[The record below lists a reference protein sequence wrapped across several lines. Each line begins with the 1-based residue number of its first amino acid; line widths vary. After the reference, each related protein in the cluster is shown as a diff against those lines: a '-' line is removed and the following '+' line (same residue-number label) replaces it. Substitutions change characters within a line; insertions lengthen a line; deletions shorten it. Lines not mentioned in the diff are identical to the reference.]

1 MLRIKKLDIFVLKS
15 FLLLFAG
22 TFFICLFIFM
32 MQFLWRYV
40 DELVGKGLEI
50 NVLAQFF
57 FYSGLTLIPLSLP
70 LAILLAAL
78 MTFGNFGERYEL
90 LSMKAA
96 GIPLL
101 RIIRPVVLFC
111 VFLGGMSFFFQ
122 NIIGPRAQ
130 KQLWTLLVSMK
141 QKSPEVDIPEGVFYS
156 DIDGYNI
163 YVKHKDRK
171 TGLLKDILIYN
182 FSDGFEN
189 AHIIWAAEGKLEL
202 TADKQHLFLHLYNG
216 EQFENLKSQSVIS
229 RNVPYRRETFKEKH
243 TLIQFSSEFNMVDG
257 SFLDRRS
264 DIKNMHEISVAI
276 DSLTTHADSV
286 GRSMYSDIM
295 STTYR
300 GAVLTPADS
309 VKIKTENIAVI
320 NTDSIYNSMTSQ
332 EKLKVLHTL
341 IQFSSE
347 FNMVDGSFLDRRSDI
362 KNMHEISVAIDSL
375 TTHADSVGRSMYSDI
390 MSTTYRGA
398 VLTPADSVKIKT
410 ENIAVIN
417 TDSIYNSMT
426 SQEKLKVLTTTEN
439 RVKSLSTDWDM
450 KSFLTKDTDNS
461 IRSHRSDWHKKIT
474 LSLACIIFFFIG
486 APLGAIIRKGGLGMP
501 VVISVLIFV
510 IYYII
515 DSGATRVAKSGE
527 MNIVL
532 GTWMS
537 TIVLAPLGAFFTYKS
552 NKDSVVF
559 NLDVYAAFFR
569 KLLGIRQSRHMFKK
583 EVIIHTPEYAKDI
596 EILDEISKDCQ
607 TYLETHRLKGM
618 PNYIQIFTN
627 NKHDDAIAE
636 ISKKMEALIEELSN
650 TKDAV
655 LLNLMNNY
663 PFLSV
668 KAHKSLFDNRWLNLL
683 FGIIVPA
690 GLLLYLNIWRYR
702 LRLEK
707 DLRVIIKT
715 NQSII
720 EQIEKQQLYLQK

>member
-163 YVKHKDRK
+163 YVKQKDRK
-171 TGLLKDILIYN
+171 TGMLKDVLIYN

-229 RNVPYRRETFKEKH
+229 RNVPYRRETFKEK
-243 TLIQFSSEFNMVDG
+243 
-257 SFLDRRS
+257 
-264 DIKNMHEISVAI
+264 
-276 DSLTTHADSV
+276 
-286 GRSMYSDIM
+286 
-295 STTYR
+295 
-300 GAVLTPADS
+300 
-309 VKIKTENIAVI
+309 
-320 NTDSIYNSMTSQ
+320 
-332 EKLKVLHTL
+332 HTL

-510 IYYII
+510 LYYII

-537 TIVLAPLGAFFTYKS
+537 TIILAPLGGFLTYKS

-559 NLDVYAAFFR
+559 NIDVYVNFFR
-569 KLLGIRQSRHMFKK
+569 KLFGIRVSRHVFKK
-583 EVIIHTPEYAKDI
+583 EVIIHTPDYTRICQD
-596 EILDEISKDCQ
+596 LDKLCLECE
-607 TYLETHRLKGM
+607 TYGENHKLLGP
-618 PNYIQIFTN
+618 PNYYQVFTN
-627 NKHDDAIAE
+627 NKHDDAIKE
-636 ISKKMEALIEELSN
+636 ISLQMEGLVEEMSN
-650 TKDAV
+650 TKDGV
-655 LLNLMNNY
+655 LLNLLNNY

-668 KAHKSLFDNRWLNLL
+668 KEENNE
-683 FGIIVPA
+683 
-690 GLLLYLNIWRYR
+690 LYLIDIPQEHRSNH
-702 LRLEK
+702 EAHFSK
-707 DLRVIIKT
+707 VAKT
-715 NQSII
+715 F
-720 EQIEKQQLYLQK
+720 LHYLQYKDMPEWENENIISKYYITTTAVEMAKLENN

>member
-101 RIIRPVVLFC
+101 RIIRSVVLFC

-163 YVKHKDRK
+163 YVKQKDRK
-171 TGLLKDILIYN
+171 TGMLKDVLIYN

-229 RNVPYRRETFKEKH
+229 RNVPYRRETFEEKH
-243 TLIQFSSEFNMVDG
+243 TLIKFSSEFNMVDG

-276 DSLTTHADSV
+276 DSLTVHADSV

-300 GAVLTPADS
+300 TPVLTPADS
-309 VKIKTENIAVI
+309 TKMKEERV
-320 NTDSIYNSMTSQ
+320 S
-332 EKLKVLHTL
+332 
-341 IQFSSE
+341 
-347 FNMVDGSFLDRRSDI
+347 
-362 KNMHEISVAIDSL
+362 
-375 TTHADSVGRSMYSDI
+375 
-390 MSTTYRGA
+390 
-398 VLTPADSVKIKT
+398 
-410 ENIAVIN
+410 VIN

-426 SQEKLKVLTTTEN
+426 SQEKLKVLTTTGN
-439 RVKSLSTDWDM
+439 RMSSLASDWDM
-450 KSFLTKDTDNS
+450 KSFLTKDTDNN

-559 NLDVYAAFFR
+559 NIDVYAAFFR
-569 KLLGIRQSRHMFKK
+569 KLFGIRQSRHLFKK
-583 EVIIHTPEYAKDI
+583 EVIIHTPEYQEDI
-596 EILDEISKDCQ
+596 EILEEISRDC
-607 TYLETHRLKGM
+607 TVYLENHRLKGM
-618 PNYIQIFTN
+618 PNYVQIFTN

-636 ISKKMEALIEELSN
+636 INKKMEAVIEELSN

-655 LLNLMNNY
+655 LLNLLNNY

-683 FGIIVPA
+683 LGIVIPA

-702 LRLEK
+702 IRLDK
-707 DLRVIIKT
+707 DLRLIIKN

-720 EQIEKQQLYLQK
+720 EQIRNQQLYLQ

>member
-171 TGLLKDILIYN
+171 TGMLKDVLIYN

-243 TLIQFSSEFNMVDG
+243 TLIKFSSEFNMVDG

-276 DSLTTHADSV
+276 DSLTQHADSI
-286 GRSMYSDIM
+286 GRSMYTDIM
-295 STTYR
+295 ATTYR
-300 GAVLTPADS
+300 NPALTPADS
-309 VKIKTENIAVI
+309 TKMKEEKV
-320 NTDSIYNSMTSQ
+320 SI
-332 EKLKVLHTL
+332 
-341 IQFSSE
+341 
-347 FNMVDGSFLDRRSDI
+347 
-362 KNMHEISVAIDSL
+362 
-375 TTHADSVGRSMYSDI
+375 
-390 MSTTYRGA
+390 
-398 VLTPADSVKIKT
+398 
-410 ENIAVIN
+410 IN

-426 SQEKLKVLTTTEN
+426 SQEKLKVLTTTGN
-439 RVKSLSTDWDM
+439 RMSSLASDWDM
-450 KSFLTKDTDNS
+450 KSFLTKDTDSN

-559 NLDVYAAFFR
+559 NIDVYAAFFR
-569 KLLGIRQSRHMFKK
+569 KLFGIRQSRHLFKK
-583 EVIIHTPEYAKDI
+583 EVIIHTPEYQKDV
-596 EILDEISKDCQ
+596 EILEEISRDC
-607 TYLETHRLKGM
+607 TVYLENHRLKGM

-636 ISKKMEALIEELSN
+636 ISKRMEAVIEELSN

-655 LLNLMNNY
+655 LLNLLNNY

-683 FGIIVPA
+683 FGIVIPA

-702 LRLEK
+702 IRLDK
-707 DLRVIIKT
+707 DLRLIIKN

-720 EQIEKQQLYLQK
+720 EQIRNQQLYLQ

>member
-15 FLLLFAG
+15 FLLLFSG

-101 RIIRPVVLFC
+101 RIMRPVVLFC
-111 VFLGGMSFFFQ
+111 MFLGGMSFFFQ
-122 NIIGPRAQ
+122 NEIGPRAQ

-163 YVKHKDRK
+163 YVKHKDRE
-171 TGLLKDILIYN
+171 TGMLKDVLIYN

-189 AHIIWAAEGKLEL
+189 AHIIWAEEGKLEL

-229 RNVPYRRETFKEKH
+229 RNVPYRRESFKEKH
-243 TLIQFSSEFNMVDG
+243 TLIQFDSDFNMVDG
-257 SFLDRRS
+257 SFLDQRS
-264 DIKNMHEISVAI
+264 DIKNMREISQAI
-276 DSLTTHADSV
+276 DSLEIHADSV
-286 GRSMYSDIM
+286 GRAYFNDVIN
-295 STTYR
+295 STYKTP
-300 GAVLTPADS
+300 VLTKADS
-309 VKIKTENIAVI
+309 TKLEKLNVAYL
-320 NTDSIYNSMTSQ
+320 NTDSIFNSMTSQ
-332 EKLKVLHTL
+332 EKSQTL
-341 IQFSSE
+341 S
-347 FNMVDGSFLDRRSDI
+347 
-362 KNMHEISVAIDSL
+362 
-375 TTHADSVGRSMYSDI
+375 
-390 MSTTYRGA
+390 
-398 VLTPADSVKIKT
+398 KT
-410 ENIAVIN
+410 ENRI
-417 TDSIYNSMT
+417 S
-426 SQEKLKVLTTTEN
+426 
-439 RVKSLSTDWDM
+439 SLASDWEM
-450 KSFLTKDTDNS
+450 KSFMSKSTDGN

-486 APLGAIIRKGGLGMP
+486 APMGAIIRKGGLGMP

-510 IYYII
+510 VYYII
-515 DSGATRVAKSGE
+515 DSGATRIGKSGE
-527 MNIVL
+527 MNVAL

-537 TIVLAPLGAFFTYKS
+537 TLVLAPVGAFFTYKS

-559 NLDVYAAFFR
+559 NIDTYAAFFR
-569 KLLGIRQSRHMFKK
+569 KVFGIRLSRHLFKK
-583 EVIIHTPEYAKDI
+583 EVIIHTPEYRKDV
-596 EILDEISKDCQ
+596 EALEHISALCED
-607 TYLETHRLKGM
+607 YMRMHRLKGL
-618 PNYIQIFTN
+618 PNYIKLFMN
-627 NKHDDAIAE
+627 NKPDDAIAD
-636 ISKKMEALIEELSN
+636 ISRQMEAVIEELSN
-650 TKDAV
+650 SKDPI
-655 LLNLMNNY
+655 LLNAMNNY
-663 PFLSV
+663 PFLAV
-668 KAHKSLFDNRWLNLL
+668 KAHKSPFGNRWLNLAL
-683 FGIIVPA
+683 GIVVPV
-690 GLLLYLNIWRYR
+690 GLLVYLNIWRFR

-707 DLRVIIKT
+707 DLKNIIRTNGQVIQQIKD
-715 NQSII
+715 QHYYS
-720 EQIEKQQLYLQK
+720 